1 MYLPTFD
8 ARTQRLVRFELAPL
22 QLRRFQ
28 LVHAS
33 AADRAWVRDTL
44 DRECRRFG
52 HRITPSG
59 ELLALTH

>member
-8 ARTQRLVRFELAPL
+8 APTKRLRRLELVPL

-28 LVHAS
+28 LVAPS
-33 AADRAWVRDTL
+33 AADRSWLRDTL

-52 HRITPSG
+52 HGIAASG
-59 ELLALTH
+59 EWLALAH